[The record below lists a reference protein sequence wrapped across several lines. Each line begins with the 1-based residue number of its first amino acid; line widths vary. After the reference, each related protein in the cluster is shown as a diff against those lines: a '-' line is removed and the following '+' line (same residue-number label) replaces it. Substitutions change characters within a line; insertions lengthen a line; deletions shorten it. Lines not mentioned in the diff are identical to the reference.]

1 MRGGRLL
8 YLLDADTLIRA
19 DREAYPL
26 GRFPVLWNWLLY
38 QGDVGSVKI
47 TFEQY
52 EEITA
57 GYGELADWLNDE
69 DHRQSLLLPD
79 EVELTTVQQ
88 VLSGG
93 YAPDLNEDE
102 VEKIGRDPFLVA
114 HAMAAIGER
123 TVVTFEVSASS
134 KKRAKRKLPDVVRRI
149 RRALYDDLRSDQ
161 GARFQHGLATALNAV
176 GWSALLG
183 RHRPAS
189 TRR

>member
-1 MRGGRLL
+1 ML

-26 GRFPVLWNWLLY
+26 GRFPPLWNWLLY
-38 QGDVGSVKI
+38 QGDMGCVKI
-47 TFEQY
+47 TLEQY
-52 EEITA
+52 EEIIA
-57 GYGELADWLNDE
+57 GNGELVDWLNDE

-79 EVELTTVQQ
+79 EVDLAAVQQ

-114 HAMAAIGER
+114 RDGGGWRAHCSDVRGVRLKQAA
-123 TVVTFEVSASS
+123 
-134 KKRAKRKLPDVVRRI
+134 RKSQAPRCVQAI
-149 RRALYDDLRSDQ
+149 WRALYDDLRPDQ

-176 GWSALLG
+176 GRSAFAG
-183 RHRPAS
+183 RHRPAC
-189 TRR
+189 TQQ